1 MYHHYNFPRIFLFP
15 AIASIIHASHFPLQ
29 FSHLHF
35 HQTTTHHTGRQY
47 NLPANNEI
55 TERVGSSIIKPPK
68 HSDVR
73 INGQYFTCQPN
84 PLCLLSPGRAI
95 SIPIQATPFFSSYTY
110 HINNYYTHSNR
121 SVTICIHNPPS
132 LPAFYIYPIP
142 AITPRDEID
151 RLIISFSYP
160 PHSFLFYS
168 FNLYY
173 FANPS
178 SRRLRWRVAWRLP
191 SFLVLFYRPYKPRLL
206 PLFPCTLSNISQL
219 QSRHVAAILVSH
231 LQLFCVFTIINPQ
244 KPEGLFHHFLVP
256 KSVSH
261 LIIQVPELL
270 QILTVRTKISYQ
282 S

>member
-1 MYHHYNFPRIFLFP
+1 MHHTFPCNFLIFT
-15 AIASIIHASHFPLQ
+15 SIKP
-29 FSHLHF
+29 
-35 HQTTTHHTGRQY
+35 TTYHTGRQY

-84 PLCLLSPGRAI
+84 PLFCLRLSSGRAI

-110 HINNYYTHSNR
+110 HIHNYYTHSNR

-132 LPAFYIYPIP
+132 LPSHSTFYPLP
-142 AITPRDEID
+142 AITPRDEVD
-151 RLIISFSYP
+151 RLITSFSYP

-191 SFLVLFYRPYKPRLL
+191 FFLVLFCRPYKPRLL
-206 PLFPCTLSNISQL
+206 PLFTCTLSNISQL
-219 QSRHVAAILVSH
+219 QSRHVAAILVSY

-244 KPEGLFHHFLVP
+244 KPEGLPPFL
-256 KSVSH
+256 ST
-261 LIIQVPELL
+261 
-270 QILTVRTKISYQ
+270 QISFTPNYTGS
-282 S
+282 